1 MFNFFHKTDGKF
13 KFGHNIGRVELYQKN
28 PQPLFHLFLP
38 PLGNPKKFDYSHN
51 FTIFDPL
58 QLFLQDT
65 WQVQN
70 WSQHR

>member
-1 MFNFFHKTDGKF
+1 MFNFFHMTDGEF

-28 PQPLFHLFLP
+28 PQPLFHLSLP

-51 FTIFDPL
+51 FTIFDSL

-65 WQVQN
+65 RQVQN